1 MSNNLVKVEDKFQEE
16 NEINIYDLINIFIK
30 NIKLF
35 MIISIVGIV
44 LTGVYIGKLIIFN
57 KNNILTME
65 YSLNYVELESYLGGR
80 VYYPK
85 KNPNQILLENK
96 YIEKLFE
103 NKDLKK
109 LYEKNIKVNKENPN
123 TKRQFLINSKILTIT
138 QRKINEEDEKSEV
151 IPNSYKVT
159 VKVNK
164 REDLNSEVS
173 YSILTTYLEILK
185 EYYNENIFK
194 YIENRKIYSDGR
206 LPILKKELEENS
218 VATNSLSFDR
228 NTIVENNFLRYIYPI
243 KVSNID
249 TYYPEYIKLETE
261 NQAIKT
267 LFNLKLNNIDSF
279 IQYDTSIILETEKT
293 ENIIKLLI
301 GIFLSLCLGILAIF
315 IKEFIGEY
323 KKNKEKV

>member
-1 MSNNLVKVEDKFQEE
+1 M
-16 NEINIYDLINIFIK
+16 
-30 NIKLF
+30 
-35 MIISIVGIV
+35 
-44 LTGVYIGKLIIFN
+44 
-57 KNNILTME
+57 
-65 YSLNYVELESYLGGR
+65 
-80 VYYPK
+80 
-85 KNPNQILLENK
+85 
-96 YIEKLFE
+96 
-103 NKDLKK
+103 
-109 LYEKNIKVNKENPN
+109 
-123 TKRQFLINSKILTIT
+123 
-138 QRKINEEDEKSEV
+138 
-151 IPNSYKVT
+151 
-159 VKVNK
+159 
-164 REDLNSEVS
+164 
-173 YSILTTYLEILK
+173 TTYLEILK